1 MAISALV
8 LFVIGT
14 GLVVG
19 LRTLVQ
25 WRRTKDTGHR
35 HDTGRRGSAAWWGKQ
50 LMGVANLLVAGG
62 PIAALLGLSALP
74 GLDHLTLNVAGLV
87 ITVLAIAVTS
97 MAQFNMGD
105 SWRIGVDRREHT
117 SLVTDGFFGVARN
130 PIFTG
135 FVLISAGLALM
146 VPNVVAVA
154 GLVAV
159 VAAVQ
164 ITVRL
169 VEEPYLVAAHGADY
183 LRYAARV
190 GRFVPFAGRLRP
202 GRRAERSSFM
212 ERAHGWTADD
222 AVRRQ
227 NR

>member
-8 LFVIGT
+8 LFIIGT
-14 GLVVG
+14 SLVVG

-35 HDTGRRGSAAWWGKQ
+35 HETGPRGSAAWWGKQ

-62 PIAALLGLSALP
+62 PIAALLGLSPVP
-74 GLDHLTLNVAGLV
+74 GLDHRALNVTGLV
-87 ITVLAIAVTS
+87 ITVLAIALTT

-117 SLVTDGFFGVARN
+117 SLVTDGFFGLARN

-135 FVLISAGLALM
+135 FVVISAGLVLM
-146 VPNVVAVA
+146 VPNVVAIA
-154 GLVAV
+154 GLIAV

-164 ITVRL
+164 VTVRL
-169 VEEPYLVAAHGADY
+169 VEEPYLVAAHGAGY

-190 GRFVPFAGRLRP
+190 GRFVPGVGRLRH
-202 GRRAERSSFM
+202 AEPRP
-212 ERAHGWTADD
+212 EAGQVAGGP
-222 AVRRQ
+222 V

>member
-8 LFVIGT
+8 LFIIGT

-35 HDTGRRGSAAWWGKQ
+35 HDTRPRGSAAWWGKQ

-62 PIAALLGLSALP
+62 SIAALLGLSPVP
-74 GLDHLTLNVAGLV
+74 GLDHRALNLAGLV
-87 ITVLAIAVTS
+87 ITVLAIALTT

-105 SWRIGVDRREHT
+105 SWRIGVDRREQT
-117 SLVTDGFFGVARN
+117 SLVTDGFFGMARN

-135 FVLISAGLALM
+135 FIVIGAGLALM
-146 VPNVVAVA
+146 VPNVVAIA
-154 GLVAV
+154 GLIAV

-164 ITVRL
+164 VTVRL
-169 VEEPYLVAAHGADY
+169 VEEPYLVAAHGAGY

-190 GRFVPFAGRLRP
+190 GRFVPGVGRLRHAGP
-202 GRRAERSSFM
+202 RPDAAGSQAE
-212 ERAHGWTADD
+212 
-222 AVRRQ
+222 
-227 NR
+227 

>member
-14 GLVVG
+14 SLVVG

-35 HDTGRRGSAAWWGKQ
+35 HDTGSRGSAAWWARQ

-74 GLDHLTLNVAGLV
+74 ALDRRAPNMAGVV

-97 MAQFNMGD
+97 LAQFNMGD

-117 SLVTDGFFGVARN
+117 ALVTDGFFGVARN

-135 FVLISAGLALM
+135 FVVIAAGLALM
-146 VPNVVAVA
+146 VPNVVAIA
-154 GLVAV
+154 GLIAV

-164 ITVRL
+164 VTVRL
-169 VEEPYLVAAHGADY
+169 VEEPYLEAAHGEDY
-183 LRYAARV
+183 LGYAARV
-190 GRFVPFAGRLRP
+190 GRFVPGVGRLRNDRLSWDMHP
-202 GRRAERSSFM
+202 MSGRQGLPR
-212 ERAHGWTADD
+212 
-222 AVRRQ
+222 
-227 NR
+227 

>member
-1 MAISALV
+1 MAISALL

-14 GLVVG
+14 SLVVG

-35 HDTGRRGSAAWWGKQ
+35 HDTGTRGSAAWWGKQ

-62 PIAALLGLSALP
+62 PVAALLGLPPVP
-74 GLDHLTLNVAGLV
+74 GLDHRAINVAGLV
-87 ITVLAIAVTS
+87 ITLFAIPLTT

-117 SLVTDGFFGVARN
+117 SLVTDGFFGLARN

-135 FVLISAGLALM
+135 FVVIGAGLAMM
-146 VPNVVAVA
+146 VPNVVAIA
-154 GLVAV
+154 GLAAV

-164 ITVRL
+164 VTVRL
-169 VEEPYLVAAHGADY
+169 VEEPYLVATHGADY
-183 LRYAARV
+183 LSYAARA
-190 GRFVPFAGRLRP
+190 GRFVPGVGRLRHAEP
-202 GRRAERSSFM
+202 WPDAAGSQAGR
-212 ERAHGWTADD
+212 
-222 AVRRQ
+222 
-227 NR
+227 